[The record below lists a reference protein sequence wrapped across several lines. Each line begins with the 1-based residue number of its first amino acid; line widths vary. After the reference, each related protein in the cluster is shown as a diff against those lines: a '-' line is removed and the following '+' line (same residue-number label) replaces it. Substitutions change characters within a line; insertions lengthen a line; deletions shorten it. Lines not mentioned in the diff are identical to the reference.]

1 MSLFW
6 EYTSYK
12 FLCSQGTQGHSLGL
26 RQAEAIREG
35 TFLSLSIHSVIRQ
48 DHKRLNLRFPPLPTA
63 QHLLREPFR
72 TVAALS
78 SVIKTE

>member
-35 TFLSLSIHSVIRQ
+35 TFLSEHTQRHQAGSQTIEPEVS
-48 DHKRLNLRFPPLPTA
+48 PLPTA
-63 QHLLREPFR
+63 QHLLRAFR

-78 SVIKTE
+78 SVIIKTE